1 MTLFIGV
8 GKIVS
13 SLYKKHLIVR
23 NNKNL
28 TKQYFCVIL
37 VKIQFEVLLWTHIF
51 SKILIWI

>member
-37 VKIQFEVLLWTHIF
+37 VKIQFEVFL
-51 SKILIWI
+51 